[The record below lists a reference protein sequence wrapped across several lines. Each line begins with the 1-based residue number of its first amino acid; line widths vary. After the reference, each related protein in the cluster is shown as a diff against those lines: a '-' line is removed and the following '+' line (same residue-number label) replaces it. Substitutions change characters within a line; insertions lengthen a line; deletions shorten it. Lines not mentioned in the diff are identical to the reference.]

1 MKKLICLLSIISILL
16 LVGCS
21 ESKNTNQTVKETSS
35 QKLTVA
41 TEAGRNQ
48 INFIKDKNE
57 SIDSVSVSHNLAKK
71 IYDVLR
77 TQSGYDDMSRRFTV
91 KQFNEYY
98 GVTDFR
104 VTTDNMCYCKF
115 VDNSTKEKYYV
126 FFGLSKENAQ
136 WGSVF
141 ILDKNN
147 KQTKKTNKSDIN
159 NQNLMQLINKNDL

>member
-1 MKKLICLLSIISILL
+1 MKKLISLLSIISILL

-21 ESKNTNQTVKETSS
+21 ESKNTNQTVKETIS

-41 TEAGRNQ
+41 TEVRRNQ
-48 INFIKDKNE
+48 INFVKDKDE

-71 IYDVLR
+71 IYDVLC
-77 TQSGYDDMSRRFTV
+77 TQSGYDDMSGRFTV

-136 WGSVF
+136 WCSVF

-147 KQTKKTNKSDIN
+147 KQTKKTNKADIN
-159 NQNLMQLINKNDL
+159 NQNLIQLINKNDL